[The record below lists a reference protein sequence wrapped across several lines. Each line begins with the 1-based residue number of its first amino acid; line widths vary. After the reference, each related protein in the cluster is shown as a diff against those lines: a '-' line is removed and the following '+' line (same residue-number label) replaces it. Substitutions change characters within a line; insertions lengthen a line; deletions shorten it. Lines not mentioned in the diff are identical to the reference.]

1 MKVSVIMPLYNKAP
15 FVLEA
20 IESVLSQDFSDL
32 ELIVVDDVSTDD
44 SSDKVLQVKDP
55 RLRLFKNE
63 RNLGAAL
70 CAQRAID
77 EAQGE
82 YLIRLDADD
91 ICMPNRLKSQV
102 EYMDAH
108 PLVGASGGSIQLLGD
123 GDKIWGFPENDE
135 ECKAQLLFSVPVS
148 QGASIMRHS
157 VIKEHCIRY
166 AENLP
171 VVGEDWLYWLKW
183 FKVSRFGNLKE
194 PLIQYRRGEHNA
206 SFGRDRYKDH
216 QELFHRVFR
225 FFDISLSEEQLELH
239 SYTMKLFRNDP
250 TVLSIR
256 AFSEHLD
263 SLRRMNNE
271 KSIFPKEAFSK
282 RLERSWNELFFYL
295 PKYGKE
301 VVEAYKKIS
310 GGLNDKERKYYFR
323 FRLNKILGRA

>member
-44 SSDKVLQVKDP
+44 SLEKVLQVKDP
-55 RLRLFKNE
+55 RVRLFKNE
-63 RNLGAAL
+63 RNLGAAS

-91 ICMPNRLKSQV
+91 ICMPNRLKLQV

-108 PLVGASGGSIQLLGD
+108 PMVGASGGALQLLGD
-123 GDKIWGFPENDE
+123 GDKIWEFPKSDE
-135 ECKAQLLFSVPVS
+135 DCKAQLLFSVPVS

-157 VIKEHCIRY
+157 VIKEHGIRY
-166 AENLP
+166 SKDLP
-171 VVGEDWLYWLKW
+171 AVGEDWLYWLQW
-183 FKVSRFGNLKE
+183 FKVSSFGNLQE

-216 QELFHRVFR
+216 KELFRRVFH
-225 FFDISLSEEQLELH
+225 FFDIPLSAEQLELH
-239 SYTMKLFRNDP
+239 FYTMKLFRNDP
-250 TVLSIR
+250 TAHSVQ
-256 AFSEHLD
+256 AFREYLD
-263 SLRRMNNE
+263 SLLRINIER
-271 KSIFPKEAFSK
+271 SIFPKEAFSK
-282 RLERSWNELFFYL
+282 RLELSWSELFYYL

-301 VVEAYKKIS
+301 VVGAYKKIS